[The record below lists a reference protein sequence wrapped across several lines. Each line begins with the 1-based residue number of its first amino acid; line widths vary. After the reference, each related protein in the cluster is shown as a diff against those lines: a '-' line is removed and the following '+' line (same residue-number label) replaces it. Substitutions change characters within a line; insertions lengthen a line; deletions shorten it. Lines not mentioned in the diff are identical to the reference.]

1 MMEHSGSHLESKKAS
16 FLSSFFTSGILP
28 QQQKADWYI
37 KEQIEIRGKTGK
49 GRNGVTRC
57 R

>member
-1 MMEHSGSHLESKKAS
+1 MMEHSGSHLESKKAA
-16 FLSSFFTSGILP
+16 FLSFFFTSGILP
-28 QQQKADWYI
+28 QQQKDDWYI
-37 KEQIEIRGKTGK
+37 KEQIEIRGKTRK